1 MRLLHRKRFKCPWC
15 DKLFPAGLPEDSPE
29 YSDHYRTHAPP
40 SVAPPPTDGSP
51 GPANALQR
59 VPIPGRPDVSP
70 KKAGPLLTQHH
81 TVSRRDYIKLHP
93 DAVRDLLRTLYGSGR
108 YSTGVL
114 AGIARVTP
122 QTIRQWLALPD
133 LPKSD
138 E

>member
-1 MRLLHRKRFKCPWC
+1 MRFRKPDHCYFCGKELRWR
-15 DKLFPAGLPEDSPE
+15 EE
-29 YSDHYRTHAPP
+29 THSDHAPRNPQAPP